1 MILAPLFL
9 FFAPPSDTAETIM
22 ARVAENQDRAEQMRT
37 AYVYHQSVLVRLLR
51 TNGKFA
57 REESS
62 EFTVTPTPAGINK
75 TRTAFKGKYAS
86 HGRIIEYDKPGVSV
100 NIDIDGALTESFSEE
115 SANDQKGRDG
125 VGRDLFPLT
134 AKEQRKYA
142 FHLDGMEDYRGI
154 PVYRVT
160 FEPHESGEH
169 EGGDW
174 AGEAL
179 IDRQEYQ
186 PVLVTTHLAAKIP
199 ILVRTLLGTNIEQLG
214 FKVTYK
220 KFDNGLW
227 FPVTYGGEFR
237 LRALFFYARR
247 VGLSV
252 QNSDFKR
259 ADVTTKIN
267 FAKVG
272 DQ

>member
-9 FFAPPSDTAETIM
+9 FFAAPSDTAETIM
-22 ARVAENQDRAEQMRT
+22 ARVAENQDRAQEMRT
-37 AYVYHQSVLVRLLR
+37 GYVYHQSMLVRLQRL
-51 TNGKFA
+51 NGKFA

-62 EFTVTPTPAGINK
+62 EFTVAPTPNGFNK

-86 HGRIIEYDKPGVSV
+86 HRRIVEYDKPGAVATS
-100 NIDIDGALTESFSEE
+100 IDIDGALAESFSGGCP
-115 SANDQKGRDG
+115 NDQDGKDG
-125 VGRDLFPLT
+125 VSQELFPLT
-134 AKEQRKYA
+134 AKEQKSYN
-142 FHLDGMEDYRGI
+142 FHLEGTEDYRGI

-160 FEPHESGEH
+160 FEPKTPDDGA
-169 EGGDW
+169 DW
-174 AGEAL
+174 AGVAL
-179 IDRQEYQ
+179 IDQTEYQ
-186 PVLVTTHLAAKIP
+186 PVLVTTHLATKIP
-199 ILVRTLLGTNIEQLG
+199 MLVRTLLGTNVEQLG

-220 KFDNGLW
+220 KFDSGLW

-237 LRALFFYARR
+237 LRALFLYARR

-259 ADVTTKIN
+259 ADVSSKID
-267 FAKVG
+267 FAKVE